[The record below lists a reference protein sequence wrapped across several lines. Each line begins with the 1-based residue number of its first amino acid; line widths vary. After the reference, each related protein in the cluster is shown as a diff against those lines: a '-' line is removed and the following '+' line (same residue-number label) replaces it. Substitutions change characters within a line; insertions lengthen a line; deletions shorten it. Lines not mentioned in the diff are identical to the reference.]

1 MALLGAT
8 VAKQASGCEIGGMDL
23 GFADILVITHVVLI
37 IAFGLR
43 IVSRQPP
50 SSVAF
55 AWLMLVA
62 AMPFGGA
69 FAYLMIGERRI
80 SAVRSRKFRRSRLI
94 RQAAWERALR
104 GGWGDGSKQ
113 LEDDVSRGMS
123 RLGWI
128 SAASPAVNGD
138 VTELTED
145 FDKAIDGMIADIE
158 SAQVSVLIETY
169 IWEQQGRIIEVA
181 DALKRA
187 AQRGIV
193 CRVLADGVGSGD
205 WLRGHEPDALRAAGV
220 HVTAALPVGVWHN
233 VFGRA
238 DLRLHRKIMTVDNRC
253 AWTGSMN
260 MVDPRFFKQDA
271 GVGEWM
277 DAMVRVE
284 GGIVAALVATV
295 IADLAQE
302 SDVGLNDLIGRLNL
316 ESIPD
321 TGALRVQAIPSGPG
335 TMDDGLQLMLLSLLG
350 AAEREVTI
358 TTPYFAPDDAVLKAM
373 RAAAGRGV
381 AVKLVVPHHIDSL
394 LVRYASRSFFSGLME
409 AGVEIYEFGDGLLH
423 TKSIT
428 ADGKIAMFGSV
439 NLDYRSLWLN
449 YEIALFFYGD
459 EFTARLG
466 SVQQAYIRRS
476 ARLDEKL
483 WERRSTYRRFL
494 ENLFRLLNPL
504 L

>member
-1 MALLGAT
+1 MGLSLA
-8 VAKQASGCEIGGMDL
+8 DL
-23 GFADILVITHVVLI
+23 LVIAHVVI
-37 IAFGLR
+37 IISFGLR

-50 SSVAF
+50 TSVAF

-80 SAVRSRKFRRSRLI
+80 SAVRSRKFHRSRLI

-104 GGWGDGSKQ
+104 GGWGQGQSEVE
-113 LEDDVSRGMS
+113 EDATARGMS

-138 VTELTED
+138 ATHLFEK
-145 FDKAIDGMIADIE
+145 FDDVIDGMIADIDKAE
-158 SAQVSVLIETY
+158 VSILLETY
-169 IWEQQGRIIEVA
+169 IWEQKGRIADVVA
-181 DALKRA
+181 ALKRA
-187 AQRGIV
+187 VERGV
-193 CRVLADGVGSGD
+193 ECRILVDAVGSSD
-205 WLRGHEPDALRAAGV
+205 WLKSNDPHELRESGLHVAG
-220 HVTAALPVGVWHN
+220 ALPVGLWHN

-238 DLRLHRKIMTVDNRC
+238 DLRLHRKIMTVDRSS

-260 MVDPRFFKQDA
+260 MVDPRYFKQDA

-284 GGIVAALVATV
+284 GGIVAALIATV

-302 SDVGLNDLIGRLNL
+302 SDDGLNELIKRLDLEN
-316 ESIPD
+316 IPD
-321 TGALRVQAIPSGPG
+321 SGSLRVQALPSGPG
-335 TMDDGLQLMLLSLLG
+335 TMDDGLQLMLLSLIG
-350 AAEREVTI
+350 SAQEEIVA
-358 TTPYFAPDDAVLKAM
+358 TTPYFAPDDAVLKAL

-381 AVKLVVPHHIDSL
+381 KVKLVLPQRIDSL
-394 LVRYASRSFFSGLME
+394 LVRYASRSFFSSMLE

-428 ADGKIAMFGSV
+428 ADRKIAMFGSV

-449 YEIALFFYGD
+449 YEIALFFYGRP
-459 EFTARLG
+459 FTEKLLTIQ
-466 SVQQAYIRRS
+466 SDYIRRS
-476 ARLDEKL
+476 ARMDRDA
-483 WERRSTYRRFL
+483 WERRSTLTRFI

>member
-1 MALLGAT
+1 MSPT
-8 VAKQASGCEIGGMDL
+8 I
-23 GFADILVITHVVLI
+23 ADILVIAHVLI
-37 IAFGLR
+37 VIGFGLR

-50 SSVAF
+50 ASVAF
-55 AWLMLVA
+55 AWLMLVVA
-62 AMPFGGA
+62 LPFGGA
-69 FAYLMIGERRI
+69 AAYLMIGERRV
-80 SAVRSRKFRRSRLI
+80 SAVRSRKFQRSRLI

-104 GGWGDGSKQ
+104 GGWASGKAAQSIDA
-113 LEDDVSRGMS
+113 VSRGMS

-138 VTELTED
+138 VTFLAES
-145 FDKAIDGMIADIE
+145 FDQAIDGMIADVDRAEIC
-158 SAQVSVLIETY
+158 VLLETY
-169 IWEQQGRIIEVA
+169 IWQQDGRIDEFA
-181 DALKRA
+181 AALMRA
-187 AQRGIV
+187 AQRGVI
-193 CRVLADGVGSGD
+193 CRVLVDAVGAADWFKTD
-205 WLRGHEPDALRAAGV
+205 KPQKLREAGV
-220 HVTAALPVGVWHN
+220 DVMQALPASLWHS

-238 DLRLHRKIMTVDNRC
+238 DLRLHRKIMTIDTRC

-302 SDVGLNDLIGRLNL
+302 SDQGLNELMQRLDLENIVDAGRLR
-316 ESIPD
+316 I
-321 TGALRVQAIPSGPG
+321 QAIPSGPG
-335 TMDDGLQLMLLSLLG
+335 TMDDGLQLMLISMLG
-350 AAEREVTI
+350 AAERKVTI
-358 TTPYFAPDDAVLKAM
+358 TTPYFAPDEAVLKAM

-381 AVKLVVPHHIDSL
+381 HVCLVLPKHIDSL

-409 AGVEIYEFGDGLLH
+409 AGVAIYEFGEGLLH

-428 ADGKIAMFGSV
+428 VDDEIAMFGSV

-449 YEIALFFYGD
+449 YEIALFFYGP
-459 EFTARLG
+459 EFTRQLQA
-466 SVQQAYIRRS
+466 VQQSYVDWS
-476 ARLDEKL
+476 ARLQPHE
-483 WERRSTYRRFL
+483 WEQRGRYHRFV